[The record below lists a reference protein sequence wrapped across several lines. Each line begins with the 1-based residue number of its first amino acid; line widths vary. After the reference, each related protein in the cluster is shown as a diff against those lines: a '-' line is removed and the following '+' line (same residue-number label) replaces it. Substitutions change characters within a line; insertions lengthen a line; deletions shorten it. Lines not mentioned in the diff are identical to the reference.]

1 MFCIPKNTK
10 VEIIKTFVW
19 TCLSLIRASRLVD
32 CKHWYLGFRQTKVHF
47 KFRRPKWLGVR
58 PCTTCNVCVTKSVA
72 RSLYS
77 NSSSFFTQR
86 LRQSCHKN
94 TRHER
99 NCIPGMLNSVPFRTA
114 ALGTAQKKKKKM
126 GRQFSV
132 MGPNIINIASQTNR
146 VRLGGCIKLHYGGA
160 VFFFFFFFFRG
171 AVSSLTRAFSLHKIH
186 IYWNKRK
193 GSHNKDRSGPLSEI
207 SASRTEISLSA
218 HHFT

>member
-1 MFCIPKNTK
+1 MIRCSTLHDLQCLCHQKCCTILIFQFQ
-10 VEIIKTFVW
+10 FV
-19 TCLSLIRASRLVD
+19 
-32 CKHWYLGFRQTKVHF
+32 
-47 KFRRPKWLGVR
+47 
-58 PCTTCNVCVTKSVA
+58 
-72 RSLYS
+72 
-77 NSSSFFTQR
+77 FTHR

-114 ALGTAQKKKKKM
+114 ALGTAQKKENA
-126 GRQFSV
+126 RQFSV
-132 MGPNIINIASQTNR
+132 MGP
-146 VRLGGCIKLHYGGA
+146 
-160 VFFFFFFFFRG
+160 FRD

-193 GSHNKDRSGPLSEI
+193 GSHKKDPSGPLSEI